1 MKTSRVLAAFL
12 GTVTAMATVTAA
24 SQAMTTANTYPARPI
39 RILVPTPPGGGNDI
53 MARMAA
59 QKMNERWSQ
68 PVVVDNRP
76 GAGGQIAMETSA
88 RAAPD
93 GYTLLLGTTN
103 LTVLPSMTKV
113 AYDPVRDFVPVSLM
127 ATSANLLLIHPGV
140 DAKSLQQLLALARA
154 KPGQLN
160 YASGSV
166 ASSTQLAAELMKS
179 MARVDITHVPYKG
192 AGPALVD
199 LLAGQVQMMFSNPA
213 ASAAHVRSGK
223 LRALA
228 ATSEKRLP
236 DFPELPT
243 MAESGLPGYEA
254 STWWGILAPR
264 NTPSHIVTRLN
275 EVISDAITAGEVRS
289 RIAALGAQPAGGP
302 PQQLAILI
310 RDEIPKWT
318 KVIKEA
324 GIRLE

>member
-1 MKTSRVLAAFL
+1 MQASRILAACL
-12 GTVTAMATVTAA
+12 GTVAVATAVTVAA
-24 SQAMTTANTYPARPI
+24 QAVTTASAYPTKPV

-68 PVVVDNRP
+68 AVVVDNRP

-88 RAAPD
+88 RATPD

-140 DAKSLQQLLALARA
+140 EAKSLQQLLALARA

-243 MAESGLPGYEA
+243 VAESGLPGYEA

-264 NTPSHIVTRLN
+264 GTPAPIVTQLN
-275 EVISDAITAGEVRS
+275 EVISNAISAGDVRS

-302 PQQLAILI
+302 PQQLASLI
-310 RDEIPKWT
+310 RDELPKWT

>member
-1 MKTSRVLAAFL
+1 MEMNTTRFAIFVLCAAALCPPALAAEKEPWP
-12 GTVTAMATVTAA
+12 VK
-24 SQAMTTANTYPARPI
+24 SI

-53 MARMAA
+53 MARLAA
-59 QKMNERWSQ
+59 QKMNEHWGQ
-68 PVVVDNRP
+68 AVVVDNRP

-88 RAAPD
+88 KAAPD

-113 AYDPVRDFVPVSLM
+113 AYDPIRDFVPVALM
-127 ATSANLLLIHPGV
+127 ATSANLLLVNPAV
-140 DAKSLQQLLALARA
+140 EAKTVQQLLTLARA

-166 ASSTQLAAELMKS
+166 ASSSQLAAELMKS
-179 MARVDITHVPYKG
+179 MAHVRITHVPYKG

-199 LLAGQVQMMFSNPA
+199 LLAGQVQIMFSNPA
-213 ASAAHVRSGK
+213 ASAAHVRAGK

-236 DFPELPT
+236 DFPDLPT
-243 MAESGLPGYEA
+243 VAESGLPGYEA
-254 STWWGILAPR
+254 STWWGLLAPR
-264 NTPSHIVTRLN
+264 GTPGPIVIQIN
-275 EVISDAITAGEVRS
+275 QVISNSITAGEVRS

-302 PQQLAILI
+302 PQQLATLI
-310 RDEIPKWT
+310 RDELPKWT
-318 KVIKEA
+318 RVVKEA
-324 GIRLE
+324 GIRLD

>member
-1 MKTSRVLAAFL
+1 
-12 GTVTAMATVTAA
+12 
-24 SQAMTTANTYPARPI
+24 
-39 RILVPTPPGGGNDI
+39 
-53 MARMAA
+53 
-59 QKMNERWSQ
+59 MNERWSQ
-68 PVVVDNRP
+68 AVVVDNRP

-140 DAKSLQQLLALARA
+140 EAKSLQQLLALARA

-243 MAESGLPGYEA
+243 VAESGLPGYEA

-264 NTPSHIVTRLN
+264 GTPAPIVTQLN
-275 EVISDAITAGEVRS
+275 EVISNAISAGDVRS

-302 PQQLAILI
+302 PQQLVSLI
-310 RDEIPKWT
+310 RDELPKWT

>member
-1 MKTSRVLAAFL
+1 MKRVMVISIGLLLVGLSHAVAA
-12 GTVTAMATVTAA
+12 
-24 SQAMTTANTYPARPI
+24 QAYPVKPI

-53 MARMAA
+53 MARMAG
-59 QKMNERWSQ
+59 QKMNERWGQ

-76 GAGGQIAMETSA
+76 GAGGQIAMESSA
-88 RAAPD
+88 HAAPD

-103 LTVLPSMTKV
+103 LTVLPSMTRV
-113 AYDPVRDFVPVSLM
+113 AYDPVRDFVPVALI
-127 ATSANLLLIHPGV
+127 ATSANLLLIHPAV
-140 DAKSLQQLLALARA
+140 EAKSLQQLLALARA

-199 LLAGQVQMMFSNPA
+199 LLAGQVQIMFSNPA
-213 ASAAHVRSGK
+213 ASAAHVRSGR

-228 ATSEKRLP
+228 ATSDKRLP
-236 DFPELPT
+236 DFPDLPT
-243 MAESGLPGYEA
+243 MAEAGLPGYEA

-264 NTPSHIVTRLN
+264 GTASTIVAQLN
-275 EVISDAITAGEVRS
+275 EVISIAITAGDVRS
-289 RIAALGAQPAGGP
+289 RIVALGAQPVGGP
-302 PQQLAILI
+302 PEQLGALI
-310 RDEIPKWT
+310 RGEIPKWSR
-318 KVIKEA
+318 VIKEA
-324 GIRLE
+324 GIKLE

>member
-1 MKTSRVLAAFL
+1 MQTSRILAACL
-12 GTVTAMATVTAA
+12 GAVAVAAAVTVAAQPVTIA
-24 SQAMTTANTYPARPI
+24 SAYPTKPV

-68 PVVVDNRP
+68 AVVVDNRP

-88 RAAPD
+88 RATPD

-140 DAKSLQQLLALARA
+140 EAKSLQQLLALARA

-199 LLAGQVQMMFSNPA
+199 LLAGQVQMMFGNPA

-243 MAESGLPGYEA
+243 VAESGLPGYEA

-264 NTPSHIVTRLN
+264 GTPAPIVTQLN
-275 EVISDAITAGEVRS
+275 EVISNAISAGDVRS

-302 PQQLAILI
+302 PQQLVSLI
-310 RDEIPKWT
+310 RDELPKWT

>member
-1 MKTSRVLAAFL
+1 MKIQGMTAFLLAAA
-12 GTVTAMATVTAA
+12 TAVSGFAA
-24 SQAMTTANTYPARPI
+24 DRDAYPAKPI

-53 MARMAA
+53 MARLAA
-59 QKMNERWSQ
+59 QKMNEHWTQ
-68 PVVVDNRP
+68 AVVVDNRP

-103 LTVLPSMTKV
+103 LTVLPSMTRV

-127 ATSANLLLIHPGV
+127 ATSANLLLVHPSV
-140 DAKSLQQLLALARA
+140 EAKTVQQLLALARA

-166 ASSTQLAAELMKS
+166 ASSSQLAAELMKS
-179 MARVDITHVPYKG
+179 MAHVNFTHVPYKG

-199 LLAGQVQMMFSNPA
+199 LLAGQVQIMFSNPA
-213 ASAAHVRSGK
+213 ASAAHVRSNK

-243 MAESGLPGYEA
+243 VAESGLPGYEA
-254 STWWGILAPR
+254 STWWGLLAPR
-264 NTPSHIVTRLN
+264 GTSGATVAQLN
-275 EVISDAITAGEVRS
+275 EVISSAIKAGEVRS

-302 PQQLAILI
+302 PQELATLI
-310 RDEIPKWT
+310 RDELPKWT
-318 KVIKEA
+318 RVVKEA
-324 GIRLE
+324 GIRLD

>member
-1 MKTSRVLAAFL
+1 MKRVMVISIGLLFIGLSHAVAA
-12 GTVTAMATVTAA
+12 
-24 SQAMTTANTYPARPI
+24 QTYPAKPI

-53 MARMAA
+53 MARMAG
-59 QKMNERWSQ
+59 QKMNERWGQ

-103 LTVLPSMTKV
+103 LTVLPSMTRV
-113 AYDPVRDFVPVSLM
+113 AYDPVRDFVPVALI
-127 ATSANLLLIHPGV
+127 ATSANLLLIHPAV
-140 DAKSLQQLLALARA
+140 EAKSLQQLLALARA

-199 LLAGQVQMMFSNPA
+199 LLAGQVQIMFSNPA
-213 ASAAHVRSGK
+213 ASAAHVRSGR

-228 ATSEKRLP
+228 ATSDKRLP
-236 DFPELPT
+236 DFPDLPT

-264 NTPSHIVTRLN
+264 GTASTIVAQLN
-275 EVISDAITAGEVRS
+275 EVISIAITAGDVRS
-289 RIAALGAQPAGGP
+289 RIVALGAQPVGGP
-302 PQQLAILI
+302 PEQLGALI
-310 RDEIPKWT
+310 RGEIPKWSR
-318 KVIKEA
+318 VIKEA
-324 GIRLE
+324 GIKLD

>member
-1 MKTSRVLAAFL
+1 MKTRSTIIALCAATL
-12 GTVTAMATVTAA
+12 CHAA
-24 SQAMTTANTYPARPI
+24 VAAEKDTWPAKSI

-59 QKMNERWSQ
+59 QKMNEHWSQ
-68 PVVVDNRP
+68 AVVVDNRP

-103 LTVLPSMTKV
+103 LTVLPSMTRV
-113 AYDPVRDFVPVSLM
+113 AYDPIRDFVPVSLM
-127 ATSANLLLIHPGV
+127 ATSANLLLVHPAV
-140 DAKSLQQLLALARA
+140 EAKTVQQLLALART
-154 KPGQLN
+154 KPGLLN

-166 ASSTQLAAELMKS
+166 ASSSQLAAELMKS
-179 MARVDITHVPYKG
+179 MAHVSITHVPYKG

-199 LLAGQVQMMFSNPA
+199 LLAGQVQIMFSNPA
-213 ASAAHVRSGK
+213 ASAAYVRAGR

-243 MAESGLPGYEA
+243 VAESGLPGYEA
-254 STWWGILAPR
+254 STWWGLLAPR
-264 NTPSHIVTRLN
+264 GTPAPIVSQVN
-275 EVISDAITAGEVRS
+275 QVISNAITAGEVRS

-302 PQQLAILI
+302 PQQLAELI
-310 RDEIPKWT
+310 RNELPKWT
-318 KVIKEA
+318 RVVKEA
-324 GIRLE
+324 GIRLD

>member
-1 MKTSRVLAAFL
+1 MKASRFLAALL
-12 GTVTAMATVTAA
+12 GSAAAVAAVTVAAQAAPAA
-24 SQAMTTANTYPARPI
+24 STYPARPI

-68 PVVVDNRP
+68 PAVVDNRP
-76 GAGGQIAMETSA
+76 GAGGQIAMETAA

-103 LTVLPSMTKV
+103 LTVLPSMAKV

-154 KPGQLN
+154 RPGQLN

-199 LLAGQVQMMFSNPA
+199 LLAGQVQIMFSNPA
-213 ASAAHVRSGK
+213 ASAAHVRAGK

-243 MAESGLPGYEA
+243 MAEAGLPGYEA

-264 NTPSHIVTRLN
+264 GTQASVVSQLN
-275 EVISDAITAGEVRS
+275 EVISNAITAGDVRS
-289 RIAALGAQPAGGP
+289 RIAALGAQPAGGA
-302 PQQLAILI
+302 PQQLATLI

-318 KVIKEA
+318 KVIREA

>member
-1 MKTSRVLAAFL
+1 MKTRSTLIALCAVALCHCALAAEKE
-12 GTVTAMATVTAA
+12 AW
-24 SQAMTTANTYPARPI
+24 PAKPI

-59 QKMNERWSQ
+59 QKMNERWNLA
-68 PVVVDNRP
+68 VVVDNRP
-76 GAGGQIAMETSA
+76 GAGGQIAMETA
-88 RAAPD
+88 AKAAPD

-103 LTVLPSMTKV
+103 LTVLPGMTKV
-113 AYDPVRDFVPVSLM
+113 AYDPVRDFAPVSLM
-127 ATSANLLLIHPGV
+127 ATSANLLLVNPAV
-140 DAKSLQQLLALARA
+140 EAKTVQQLLALARA

-166 ASSTQLAAELMKS
+166 ASSSQLAAELMKS
-179 MARVDITHVPYKG
+179 MARVNITHIPYKG

-199 LLAGQVQMMFSNPA
+199 LLAGQVQIMFSNPA
-213 ASAAHVRSGK
+213 ASAAHVRAGK

-228 ATSEKRLP
+228 ATSDKRLP

-243 MAESGLPGYEA
+243 VAESGLPGYEA

-264 NTPSHIVTRLN
+264 GTATPIVAQLN
-275 EVISDAITAGEVRS
+275 EVISNAINAGEVRT

-302 PQQLAILI
+302 PQQLAALI
-310 RDEIPKWT
+310 RDEIPKWGR
-318 KVIKEA
+318 VIKEA
-324 GIRLE
+324 GIRLD

>member
-1 MKTSRVLAAFL
+1 MKRVMVMSIGFLLIGLSHAVAA
-12 GTVTAMATVTAA
+12 
-24 SQAMTTANTYPARPI
+24 QTYPAKPI

-53 MARMAA
+53 MARMAG
-59 QKMNERWSQ
+59 QKMNERWGQ

-103 LTVLPSMTKV
+103 LTVLPSMTRV
-113 AYDPVRDFVPVSLM
+113 AYDPVRDFVAVALI
-127 ATSANLLLIHPGV
+127 ATSANLLLIHPAV
-140 DAKSLQQLLALARA
+140 EAKSLQQLLALARA

-160 YASGSV
+160 YASGSA

-199 LLAGQVQMMFSNPA
+199 LLAGQVQIMFSNPA
-213 ASAAHVRSGK
+213 ASAAHVRAGK

-228 ATSEKRLP
+228 ATSDRRLP
-236 DFPELPT
+236 DFPDLPT

-264 NTPSHIVTRLN
+264 GTAASVVTQLN
-275 EVISDAITAGEVRS
+275 EVISIAIAAGDVRS
-289 RIAALGAQPAGGP
+289 RITALGAQPAGGP
-302 PQQLAILI
+302 PEHLAALI
-310 RDEIPKWT
+310 RGEIPKWSR
-318 KVIKEA
+318 VIKEA
-324 GIRLE
+324 GIRLD

>member
-1 MKTSRVLAAFL
+1 MSVLRCTIIAFCAATLCYPALAAEKE
-12 GTVTAMATVTAA
+12 
-24 SQAMTTANTYPARPI
+24 SWPARPI

-59 QKMNERWSQ
+59 QKINERWGQ
-68 PVVVDNRP
+68 AVVVDNRP

-88 RAAPD
+88 RAAAD

-103 LTVLPSMTKV
+103 LTVLPGMTRV

-127 ATSANLLLIHPGV
+127 ATSANLLLVHPAV
-140 DAKSLQQLLALARA
+140 EAKTLQQLLALARA
-154 KPGQLN
+154 RPGQLN

-166 ASSTQLAAELMKS
+166 ASSSQLAAELMKS
-179 MARVDITHVPYKG
+179 MARVNITHVPYKG

-199 LLAGQVQMMFSNPA
+199 LLAGQVQIMFSNPA
-213 ASAAHVRSGK
+213 ASAAHVRAGK

-228 ATSEKRLP
+228 ATSEKRLL
-236 DFPELPT
+236 DFPDLPT
-243 MAESGLPGYEA
+243 VAESGLPGYEA

-264 NTPSHIVTRLN
+264 GTPAFIVSQLN
-275 EVISDAITAGEVRS
+275 EVISNAITAGEVRS

-302 PQQLAILI
+302 PQRLAALI
-310 RDEIPKWT
+310 RDELPKWT
-318 KVIKEA
+318 RVIKEA
-324 GIRLE
+324 GIRLD

>member
-1 MKTSRVLAAFL
+1 MKASRTVAAL
-12 GTVTAMATVTAA
+12 LVAIAA
-24 SQAMTTANTYPARPI
+24 SGPVAAADRAAGASVYPVKPI

-59 QKMNERWSQ
+59 QKMNERWNH

-127 ATSANLLLIHPGV
+127 ATSANLLLVHPGV

-199 LLAGQVQMMFSNPA
+199 LLAGQVQIMFSNPA

-264 NTPSHIVTRLN
+264 GTPAGIVKDLN
-275 EVISDAITAGEVRS
+275 EVISNATTAGDVRS

-302 PQQLAILI
+302 PQQLANLI
-310 RDEIPKWT
+310 RDEIPKWSR
-318 KVIKEA
+318 VIKEA

>member
-1 MKTSRVLAAFL
+1 MKTRSTIIALC
-12 GTVTAMATVTAA
+12 AA
-24 SQAMTTANTYPARPI
+24 SLCHAAVAAEKDTWPAKSI

-59 QKMNERWSQ
+59 QKMNEHWGQ
-68 PVVVDNRP
+68 AVVVDNRP

-103 LTVLPSMTKV
+103 LTVLPSMTRV
-113 AYDPVRDFVPVSLM
+113 AYDPIRDFVPVSLM
-127 ATSANLLLIHPGV
+127 ATSANLLLVHPAV
-140 DAKSLQQLLALARA
+140 EAKTVQQLLALARA
-154 KPGQLN
+154 KPGLLN

-166 ASSTQLAAELMKS
+166 ASSSQLAAELMKS
-179 MARVDITHVPYKG
+179 MAHVSITHVPYKG

-199 LLAGQVQMMFSNPA
+199 LLAGQVQIMFSNPA
-213 ASAAHVRSGK
+213 ASAAHVRAGK

-243 MAESGLPGYEA
+243 VAESGLPGYEA
-254 STWWGILAPR
+254 STWWGLLAPR
-264 NTPSHIVTRLN
+264 GTPAPIVSQVN
-275 EVISDAITAGEVRS
+275 QVISNAITAGEVRS

-302 PQQLAILI
+302 PQQLAELI
-310 RDEIPKWT
+310 RNELPKWT
-318 KVIKEA
+318 RVVKEA
-324 GIRLE
+324 GIRLD

>member
-1 MKTSRVLAAFL
+1 MKSPKAFVAWLGAAALAVAAPVTGQPVTSA
-12 GTVTAMATVTAA
+12 G
-24 SQAMTTANTYPARPI
+24 SYPARPI

-103 LTVLPSMTKV
+103 LTVLPSMAKV
-113 AYDPVRDFVPVSLM
+113 AYDPVRDFAPISLM
-127 ATSANLLLIHPGV
+127 ATSANLLLVHPGV
-140 DAKSLQQLLALARA
+140 DATSLQQLLALARA
-154 KPGQLN
+154 RPGQLN

-243 MAESGLPGYEA
+243 VAESGLPGYEA

-264 NTPSHIVTRLN
+264 NTPSPIVTQLN
-275 EVISDAITAGEVRS
+275 EVIANAITAGDVRS

-302 PQQLAILI
+302 PQQLARLI

>member
-1 MKTSRVLAAFL
+1 MQASRILAACL
-12 GTVTAMATVTAA
+12 GTVAVATAVTVAA
-24 SQAMTTANTYPARPI
+24 QAVTTASAYPTKPV

-68 PVVVDNRP
+68 AVVVDNRP

-140 DAKSLQQLLALARA
+140 EAKSLQQLLALARA

-243 MAESGLPGYEA
+243 VAESGLPGYEA

-264 NTPSHIVTRLN
+264 GTPAPIVTQLN
-275 EVISDAITAGEVRS
+275 EVISNAISAGDVRS

-302 PQQLAILI
+302 PQQLASLI
-310 RDEIPKWT
+310 RDELPKWT

>member
-1 MKTSRVLAAFL
+1 MKTRILAVCLAAVAAA
-12 GTVTAMATVTAA
+12 GAATAA
-24 SQAMTTANTYPARPI
+24 DRAATATAYPTKPI

-88 RAAPD
+88 RAAAD
-93 GYTLLLGTTN
+93 GHTLLLGTTN
-103 LTVLPSMTKV
+103 LTVLPSMTRV
-113 AYDPVRDFVPVSLM
+113 AYDPVRDFAPVSLM

-140 DAKSLQQLLALARA
+140 EAKSLQQLLALARA

-236 DFPELPT
+236 DFPDLPT
-243 MAESGLPGYEA
+243 MAEAGLPGYEA

-264 NTPSHIVTRLN
+264 GTQQSIVTQLN
-275 EVISDAITAGEVRS
+275 EVISNAITAGDVRS
-289 RIAALGAQPAGGP
+289 RIAALGALPAGGP
-302 PQQLAILI
+302 PAQLANLI

>member
-1 MKTSRVLAAFL
+1 MKRVMVISIGFLLAGL
-12 GTVTAMATVTAA
+12 SHIVAA
-24 SQAMTTANTYPARPI
+24 QAYPAKPI

-53 MARMAA
+53 MARMAG
-59 QKMNERWSQ
+59 QKMNERWGQ

-103 LTVLPSMTKV
+103 LTVLPGMTRV
-113 AYDPVRDFVPVSLM
+113 AYYPVRDFVPVALI
-127 ATSANLLLIHPGV
+127 ATSANLLLIHPAV
-140 DAKSLQQLLALARA
+140 EAKSLQQLLALARA

-199 LLAGQVQMMFSNPA
+199 LLAGQVQIMFSNPA
-213 ASAAHVRSGK
+213 ASAAHVRSGR

-228 ATSEKRLP
+228 ATSDKRLP
-236 DFPELPT
+236 DFPDLPT
-243 MAESGLPGYEA
+243 MAEAGLPGYEA

-264 NTPSHIVTRLN
+264 GTASTIVAQLN
-275 EVISDAITAGEVRS
+275 EVISIAITAGDVRS
-289 RIAALGAQPAGGP
+289 RIVALGAQPVGGP
-302 PQQLAILI
+302 PEQLGALI
-310 RDEIPKWT
+310 RGEIPKWSR
-318 KVIKEA
+318 VIKEA
-324 GIRLE
+324 GIKLE

>member
-1 MKTSRVLAAFL
+1 MKFSCVAAVLLATAVIPSGFAAEK
-12 GTVTAMATVTAA
+12 TA
-24 SQAMTTANTYPARPI
+24 YPAKPI
-39 RILVPTPPGGGNDI
+39 RILLPTPPGGGNDI
-53 MARMAA
+53 MARLAG
-59 QKMNERWSQ
+59 QKLSERWGQ
-68 PVVVDNRP
+68 AVVVDNRP
-76 GAGGQIAMETSA
+76 GAGGQIAMETAA

-113 AYDPVRDFVPVSLM
+113 GYDPVRDFAPVSLM
-127 ATSANLLLIHPGV
+127 ATSANLLLVHPSLE
-140 DAKSLQQLLALARA
+140 ARSLQQLLALARA

-179 MARVDITHVPYKG
+179 MAGVNITHVPYKG
-192 AGPALVD
+192 AGPALMD
-199 LLAGQVQMMFSNPA
+199 LLSGQVQIMFSNPA
-213 ASAAHVRSGK
+213 ASASQVRSGK

-228 ATSEKRLP
+228 ATSDKRLP
-236 DFPELPT
+236 DFPDLPT

-264 NTPSHIVTRLN
+264 GTPASVVRQLS
-275 EVISDAITAGEVRS
+275 EVISNAVTAGYVRS

-302 PQQLAILI
+302 PQQLATLI
-310 RDEIPKWT
+310 RDEIPKWSR
-318 KVIKEA
+318 VIKEA
-324 GIRLE
+324 GIRLD

>member
-1 MKTSRVLAAFL
+1 MTARSTIVAICAAALCHAALAADKE
-12 GTVTAMATVTAA
+12 AW
-24 SQAMTTANTYPARPI
+24 PAKPV

-53 MARMAA
+53 MARLAA

-68 PVVVDNRP
+68 AVVVDNRP
-76 GAGGQIAMETSA
+76 GAGGQIAMETA
-88 RAAPD
+88 AKAAPD

-103 LTVLPSMTKV
+103 LTVLPGMTKV
-113 AYDPVRDFVPVSLM
+113 AYDPVRDFLPVSLM
-127 ATSANLLLIHPGV
+127 ATSANLLLVNPAV
-140 DAKSLQQLLALARA
+140 EAKTVQQLLALARA

-166 ASSTQLAAELMKS
+166 ASSSQLAAELMKS
-179 MARVDITHVPYKG
+179 MARVNIIHVPYKG

-199 LLAGQVQMMFSNPA
+199 LLAGQVQIMFSNPA
-213 ASAAHVRSGK
+213 ASAAHVRAGK

-228 ATSEKRLP
+228 ATSDKRLP

-243 MAESGLPGYEA
+243 VAESGLPGYEA

-264 NTPSHIVTRLN
+264 GTPASIVSLLN
-275 EVISDAITAGEVRS
+275 EVISNAINAGEVRS

-302 PQQLAILI
+302 PQQLAALI
-310 RDEIPKWT
+310 RDEIPKWGR
-318 KVIKEA
+318 VIKEA
-324 GIRLE
+324 GIRLD

>member
-1 MKTSRVLAAFL
+1 MKASRILGVCLGTLAAAA
-12 GTVTAMATVTAA
+12 VAAAAQAPATVNA
-24 SQAMTTANTYPARPI
+24 YPTKPI

-59 QKMNERWSQ
+59 QKMNEHWSH

-103 LTVLPSMTKV
+103 LTVLPAMTKV

-127 ATSANLLLIHPGV
+127 ATSANLLLVHPGV
-140 DAKSLQQLLALARA
+140 EARSLQQLLALARA
-154 KPGQLN
+154 RPGQLN
-160 YASGSV
+160 YASGSI

-179 MARVDITHVPYKG
+179 MAHVDITHVPYKG

-199 LLAGQVQMMFSNPA
+199 LLAGQVQIMFSNPA

-236 DFPELPT
+236 DFPDLPT

-264 NTPSHIVTRLN
+264 GTAPAIVGQLN
-275 EVISDAITAGEVRS
+275 EIISNAITAGDVRS

-302 PQQLAILI
+302 PRQLASLI

-318 KVIKEA
+318 RVIKEA

>member
-1 MKTSRVLAAFL
+1 MKTHSIVIALCVAAL
-12 GTVTAMATVTAA
+12 CQPARAA
-24 SQAMTTANTYPARPI
+24 DKEAWPARPI

-59 QKMNERWSQ
+59 QKMNEHWGQ
-68 PVVVDNRP
+68 AVVVDNRP

-88 RAAPD
+88 KAAPD

-103 LTVLPSMTKV
+103 LTVLPSMTRV
-113 AYDPVRDFVPVSLM
+113 AYDPIRDFAPVLLM
-127 ATSANLLLIHPGV
+127 ATSANLLLVNPGV
-140 DAKSLQQLLALARA
+140 EAKSVQQLLALARA

-166 ASSTQLAAELMKS
+166 ASSSQLAAELMKS
-179 MARVDITHVPYKG
+179 MARVNITHVPYKG

-199 LLAGQVQMMFSNPA
+199 LLAGQVQIMFSNPA
-213 ASAAHVRSGK
+213 ASAAHVRAGK

-243 MAESGLPGYEA
+243 VSESGLPGYEA

-264 NTPSHIVTRLN
+264 GISDPIISQLN
-275 EVISDAITAGEVRS
+275 QVISSAITVGDVRN

-302 PQQLAILI
+302 PQQLAALI
-310 RDEIPKWT
+310 RDELPKWT
-318 KVIKEA
+318 RVVREA

>member
-1 MKTSRVLAAFL
+1 MRRSIALAAAL
-12 GTVTAMATVTAA
+12 GAA
-24 SQAMTTANTYPARPI
+24 AVAAAIPAAGQPAANSAGYPTKPV

-59 QKMNERWSQ
+59 QKMNERWSS

-88 RAAPD
+88 RAAAD

-103 LTVLPSMTKV
+103 LTVLPSMTRV

-127 ATSANLLLIHPGV
+127 ATSANLLLVHPGV
-140 DAKSLQQLLALARA
+140 EAKSLQQLLALARA
-154 KPGQLN
+154 RPGQLN

-213 ASAAHVRSGK
+213 ASAAHVRSAK

-228 ATSEKRLP
+228 ATSDRRLP

-264 NTPSHIVTRLN
+264 GTPASIVKQLN
-275 EVISDAITAGEVRS
+275 DVISSAITAGDVRS

-302 PQQLAILI
+302 PQQLATLI

>member
-1 MKTSRVLAAFL
+1 MKSPKILSALLAATAAM
-12 GTVTAMATVTAA
+12 GAVTATA
-24 SQAMTTANTYPARPI
+24 QTPPTAGAYPVKPI

-59 QKMNERWSQ
+59 QKMNERWSY

-88 RAAPD
+88 RAAAD

-154 KPGQLN
+154 RPGQLN

-264 NTPSHIVTRLN
+264 GTPPAVVMQLN
-275 EVISDAITAGEVRS
+275 EVISNAITAGDVRG

-302 PQQLAILI
+302 PQQLATLI
-310 RDEIPKWT
+310 RDELPKWT

-324 GIRLE
+324 GIKLE

>member
-1 MKTSRVLAAFL
+1 VKASRIFAACLGTLSAATLAAQPL
-12 GTVTAMATVTAA
+12 
-24 SQAMTTANTYPARPI
+24 TTASAYPTRPV

-59 QKMNERWSQ
+59 HKMNERWSQ

-93 GYTLLLGTTN
+93 GHTLLLGTTN

-113 AYDPVRDFVPVSLM
+113 AYDPVRDFAPVSLM

-140 DAKSLQQLLALARA
+140 EAKSLQQLLALARA

-179 MARVDITHVPYKG
+179 MARVDITHVPYRG

-228 ATSEKRLP
+228 ATSDKRLP

-264 NTPSHIVTRLN
+264 GTSSSIIKQLN
-275 EVISDAITAGEVRS
+275 EIISSAIMAGDVRS
-289 RIAALGAQPAGGP
+289 RIAALGAQPAGGQ
-302 PQQLAILI
+302 PQQLATLI

-318 KVIKEA
+318 KIIKEA

>member
-1 MKTSRVLAAFL
+1 MKTSKVLAAFL
-12 GTVTAMATVTAA
+12 GTVIAIAAATAAGQALTAA
-24 SQAMTTANTYPARPI
+24 STYPARPI

-113 AYDPVRDFVPVSLM
+113 AYDPVRDFVPVALM

-264 NTPSHIVTRLN
+264 STPSPIVTRLN
-275 EVISDAITAGEVRS
+275 EVIANAITAGDVRS

-302 PQQLAILI
+302 PQQLATLI

>member
-1 MKTSRVLAAFL
+1 MQASRILAACL
-12 GTVTAMATVTAA
+12 GTVAVATAVTVAA
-24 SQAMTTANTYPARPI
+24 QAVTTASAYPTKPV

-68 PVVVDNRP
+68 AVVVDNRP

-88 RAAPD
+88 RATPD

-140 DAKSLQQLLALARA
+140 EAKSLQQLLALARA

-243 MAESGLPGYEA
+243 VAESGLPGYEA

-264 NTPSHIVTRLN
+264 GTPAPIVTQLN
-275 EVISDAITAGEVRS
+275 EVISNAISAGDVRS

-302 PQQLAILI
+302 PQQLVSLI
-310 RDEIPKWT
+310 RDELPKWT

>member
-1 MKTSRVLAAFL
+1 MKTRSTIIALC
-12 GTVTAMATVTAA
+12 AA
-24 SQAMTTANTYPARPI
+24 SLCHAAVAAEKDTWPAKSI

-59 QKMNERWSQ
+59 QKMNEHWGQ
-68 PVVVDNRP
+68 AVVVDNRP

-103 LTVLPSMTKV
+103 LTVLPSMTRV
-113 AYDPVRDFVPVSLM
+113 AYDPIRDFVPVSLM
-127 ATSANLLLIHPGV
+127 ATSANLLLVHPAV
-140 DAKSLQQLLALARA
+140 EAKTVQQLLALARA
-154 KPGQLN
+154 KPGLLN

-166 ASSTQLAAELMKS
+166 ASSSQLAAELMKS
-179 MARVDITHVPYKG
+179 MAHVSITHVPYKG

-199 LLAGQVQMMFSNPA
+199 LLAGQVQIMFSNPA
-213 ASAAHVRSGK
+213 ASAAHVRAGK

-243 MAESGLPGYEA
+243 VAESGLPGYEA
-254 STWWGILAPR
+254 STWWGLLAPR
-264 NTPSHIVTRLN
+264 GTPAPIVSQLN
-275 EVISDAITAGEVRS
+275 QVISNAITAGEVRS

-302 PQQLAILI
+302 PQQLAALI
-310 RDEIPKWT
+310 RDELPKWT
-318 KVIKEA
+318 RVVKEA
-324 GIRLE
+324 GIRLD

>member
-1 MKTSRVLAAFL
+1 MKARATVIALCAVVLCHPVLAAEKE
-12 GTVTAMATVTAA
+12 TW
-24 SQAMTTANTYPARPI
+24 PARPI

-53 MARMAA
+53 MARIAA
-59 QKMNERWSQ
+59 QKMNEHWTQ
-68 PVVVDNRP
+68 AVVVDNRP

-127 ATSANLLLIHPGV
+127 ATSANLLLVHPAV
-140 DAKSLQQLLALARA
+140 EAKSLQQLLALARA

-179 MARVDITHVPYKG
+179 MARVNITHVPYKG

-199 LLAGQVQMMFSNPA
+199 LLSGQVQIMFSNPA
-213 ASAAHVRSGK
+213 ASAAHVRAGK

-228 ATSEKRLP
+228 ATSDKRLP

-264 NTPSHIVTRLN
+264 GTSASIVSQLN
-275 EVISDAITAGEVRS
+275 QVISNAVTTGEVRS

-302 PQQLAILI
+302 PQQLATLI
-310 RDEIPKWT
+310 RDELPKWT
-318 KVIKEA
+318 RVIKEA
-324 GIRLE
+324 GIRLD

>member
-1 MKTSRVLAAFL
+1 MKIARITAILVAT
-12 GTVTAMATVTAA
+12 TVASPGFTADKEA
-24 SQAMTTANTYPARPI
+24 YPTKPI

-59 QKMNERWSQ
+59 QKMNEHWGQ

-88 RAAPD
+88 RAGPD

-103 LTVLPSMTKV
+103 LTVLPSMARV
-113 AYDPVRDFVPVSLM
+113 AYDPVRDFIPISLM

-140 DAKSLQQLLALARA
+140 EARSLQQLLALARA

-179 MARVDITHVPYKG
+179 MARVNITHVPYKG

-199 LLAGQVQMMFSNPA
+199 LLAGQVQIMFSNPA
-213 ASAAHVRSGK
+213 ASAAHVRSNK

-236 DFPELPT
+236 DFPDLPT

-264 NTPSHIVTRLN
+264 GTQSSIVTQLN
-275 EVISDAITAGEVRS
+275 GVISNGITAGEVRS
-289 RIAALGAQPAGGP
+289 RIAALGAQPAGGSP
-302 PQQLAILI
+302 EQLATLI
-310 RDEIPKWT
+310 HNEIPKWRR
-318 KVIKEA
+318 VIKEA
-324 GIRLE
+324 GIKLD